1 LRVRAGLWYAILRM
15 LPYARPSI
23 TDDEIAE
30 VEACLRSG
38 WLATGPRAGR
48 FEQLLASRLG
58 VRHALG
64 ASTGT
69 AALHLAVLAC
79 GIRPGDEV
87 VTTPMTWVSTA
98 NVLLHAGAVPV
109 FADVEPTTLNLD
121 PARIAEVLGP
131 RTRAILPVHFAG
143 LPCDEDAL
151 LDLARSHGLFLVEDA
166 AHALGASYKGRPIG
180 AIGDVTMFS
189 FHPAK
194 NLTTGEG
201 GAVTTDS
208 DEIAERVKLLRFH
221 GIAQTPE
228 SRFGGRGPVAYDVV
242 EAGFKYNFSDIQAA
256 IGIHQLARLDEMNR
270 RRAELARAYRERL
283 AAVPH
288 VEPLGD
294 APYEHVHAW
303 HILVVAI
310 EPDAITIG
318 RDEVIGL
325 LRAAGI
331 GAGLHFVPLH
341 LQTLY
346 RPMADASRLP
356 VATEA
361 NRRILTLP
369 LFPDMADEDVDRVVD
384 TLAGILREHS
394 RRGAARP
401 AGPAAVS

>member
-1 LRVRAGLWYAILRM
+1 M
-15 LPYARPSI
+15 LPYARPSM

-48 FEQLLASRLG
+48 FEQLLGARLG

-121 PARIAEVLGP
+121 PARVAEVLGP

-143 LPCDEDAL
+143 LPCDEDAF

-166 AHALGASYKGRPIG
+166 AHALGASYKGR
-180 AIGDVTMFS
+180 AIGSIADATMFS

-201 GAVTTDS
+201 GAVATDS
-208 DEIAERVKLLRFH
+208 DEIAERVRLLRFH

-270 RRAELARAYRERL
+270 RRVDLARAYRERL
-283 AAVPH
+283 ATVPH

-294 APYEHVHAW
+294 APYEHEHAW
-303 HILVVAI
+303 HILVASI
-310 EPDAITIG
+310 EPDALTIG

-346 RPMADASRLP
+346 RPMADAARLP

-369 LFPDMADEDVDRVVD
+369 LFPDMEDADVDRVVD
-384 TLAGILREHS
+384 TLAGILREHA
-394 RRGAARP
+394 RRGAAS
-401 AGPAAVS
+401 PAAAAS